1 MLMPIAAATDT
12 PPELVSADGVS
23 AAPPS
28 PFGDMPLAKP
38 RSPST
43 CESTLCSVSGSLS
56 SSGAPAAEATAL
68 ALELDAVLDEI
79 MTGPPALMFRS
90 EYASLT
96 WLTMF
101 SASAMPT
108 DASPPSVSPC
118 AVVTAELVCSAF
130 TSTAPLTFTPVPAD
144 RNAFTV
150 TLLITTEIAGATET
164 PPPDAPV
171 FASVVIA
178 FVLCAEP
185 VRLPPPISVPSSE
198 AVVVSSIS
206 AMLTAAPTPT
216 DSAPLTPPS
225 AGSELVAIVE
235 NDWASIAT
243 APAPAESVAPA
254 ESRAVVVSWTML
266 IETEPATPTSPPP
279 APLTVVAAKTCV
291 DAIVALIVAPTDVI
305 DAPVGTIAVFSMSA
319 RLIATPTPIAALPP
333 SLTAAPLP
341 PAAPSV
347 SELLVSEKAPPATTV
362 IAPMN
367 ACECDFWMLIPTAA
381 ATEIPPE
388 LVSADGVSAAPP
400 SPLGAKPLA
409 KPRSPATC

>member
-12 PPELVSADGVS
+12 PPELDSAEGVS
-23 AAPPS
+23 PAPPS
-28 PFGDMPLAKP
+28 PPPPFADDMPLAKP

-96 WLTMF
+96 WLTMLRD
-101 SASAMPT
+101 SAMPT

-118 AVVTAELVCSAF
+118 AVVTAEFVCSAF
-130 TSTAPLTFTPVPAD
+130 TSTAPLTFTPVPAE

-150 TLLITTEIAGATET
+150 TLLITTEIAGATDT

-178 FVLCAEP
+178 FVLCADT
-185 VRLPPPISVPSSE
+185 VRSLPPLSTPSSA
-198 AVVVSSIS
+198 AVVVSSMS
-206 AMLTAAPTPT
+206 AMLTAAPMPT
-216 DSAPLTPPS
+216 DSAPETPPS
-225 AGSELVAIVE
+225 AGSADVAIVE
-235 NDWASIAT
+235 NDWASIVT
-243 APAPAESVAPA
+243 APVPAESVAPE
-254 ESRAVVVSWTML
+254 ESRAVVVSVTML
-266 IETEPATPTSPPP
+266 IEIEPATPTSPPP
-279 APLTVVAAKTCV
+279 APLTVLAAKTWV
-291 DAIVALIVAPTDVI
+291 DAIFALIVAPTELI
-305 DAPVGTIAVFSMSA
+305 AAPAGTIAVFSM
-319 RLIATPTPIAALPP
+319 RTKLIATPTPTEADPP
-333 SLTAAPLP
+333 SETAAPLP

-347 SELLVSEKAPPATTV
+347 SEALVSEKAPAATTV

-367 ACECDFWMLIPTAA
+367 ACECDFWMLMPIAA
-381 ATEIPPE
+381 ATDTPPE

-400 SPLGAKPLA
+400 SPFGD
-409 KPRSPATC
+409 